1 MSTLDIV
8 ALIPLAYL
16 AVVAIPLIITD
27 VREHR
32 LPNKFVLPFI
42 AISFLT
48 SIAVAIISGD
58 WIRLLITVGFAF
70 AILFIGIYLSG
81 RDVVGMGDVKLY
93 SGVALALTTF
103 SIWFV
108 VATILVSLAVAFVVT
123 IVAVIR
129 KSHIASVQLGTYII
143 PTTLLFSVVAV
154 LS

>member
-16 AVVAIPLIITD
+16 AVVAIPLITTD

-58 WIRLLITVGFAF
+58 WIRLLITIGVAF
-70 AILFIGIYLSG
+70 AILFIGIYLNG
-81 RDVVGMGDVKLY
+81 RDVVGMGDVKLFVA
-93 SGVALALTTF
+93 VALALGSF

-108 VATILVSLAVAFVVT
+108 FATILVSVAVGFVVT
-123 IVAVIR
+123 IVAIAKHYRV
-129 KSHIASVQLGTYII
+129 ASVQLGTYII
-143 PTTLLFSVVAV
+143 SATLLFGAVAV
-154 LS
+154 LL